1 MIPENSAP
9 PYDEMA
15 ERALLGAIIRY
26 PEALEEVAHILRP
39 QHFYFHRNEVIYA
52 TCLELFLHQRPIDNV
67 TLSAELENQQ
77 SLNMIGGR
85 SYVVQL
91 MQDAYEWR
99 NAVHYAE
106 IVSSTFRKRQIITIA
121 QETVTRGMTN
131 GISASEYLDETLAKF
146 FALGNSSGTSAEKLG
161 EGAVE
166 SYLNVIKNP
175 QLIKRLT
182 WPWPPLEQILHGL
195 RPGEMTTIG
204 GRPGSGKTAIA
215 MNLALKLAMEQK
227 KAVGIFSLEM
237 TKTQLI
243 NRMLAQL
250 AEVDSSLLQDA
261 KISAMEWQKIL
272 EVSIP
277 LSEAPIYVDG
287 NSALTEVE
295 FITQSRKM
303 KYQNNIECVILDYLQ
318 LLKSSGKPGNRE
330 QEVSSFAQT
339 AKRIARELDIAVIV
353 LSSLNRGPEFR
364 EDHRP
369 IISDFRESGGI
380 ENEADVVLGLY
391 RDYYYNPSGNP
402 NAAEVIVLKH
412 RNGPV
417 GTAHLKFEKKYTYFW
432 SET

>member
-26 PEALEEVAHILRP
+26 PEVLEEVAHILRP
-39 QHFYFHRNEVIYA
+39 QHFYLPKNEAIYA
-52 TCLELFLHQRPIDNV
+52 TCLELFLHQQPIDNV
-67 TLSAELENQQ
+67 TVSAELENQQ
-77 SLNMIGGR
+77 KLGIAGGR
-85 SYVVQL
+85 TYVTQL
-91 MQDAYEWR
+91 MTESFER
-99 NAVHYAE
+99 KNAPYYAE
-106 IVSSTFRKRQIITIA
+106 IVSSAFQKRQIIDIA
-121 QETVTRGMTN
+121 QETVIRGMTN
-131 GISASEYLDETLAKF
+131 GVSASEYLDETLAKL
-146 FALGNSSGTSAEKLG
+146 FALGNASGSSAEKLG

-175 QLIKRLT
+175 QLIQRLK

-250 AEVDSSLLQDA
+250 AEVDSSQLQDA

-303 KYQNNIECVILDYLQ
+303 KYQNNIDCVILDYLQ
-318 LLKSSGKPGNRE
+318 LLKSSGKAGNRE

-339 AKRIARELDIAVIV
+339 AKRIARELDIVVIV

-369 IISDFRESGGI
+369 MISDFRESGGI

-402 NAAEVIVLKH
+402 YAAEVIVLKH

-432 SET
+432 SEE